1 MTWDAYLEGFH
12 AARPGITE
20 AILRRSVRGG
30 REGAGD
36 PYCWLAGAVPAHGR
50 VLDLGCGS
58 GPLCRVLTGRQ
69 YIGLDLSGAELG
81 AARQAGA
88 GPLLRASAAAIPL
101 PDRAADIVACSMT
114 LMVTT
119 PLPRVLAEIT
129 RVLRPG
135 GLVVATVPAAGP
147 LRASDRI
154 ITAGLVA
161 ALGRVP
167 GYPAGDEPSRLPS
180 RLNRAGLRVIADERA
195 RFGYPVRDHADADR
209 LLASLYLPGLAPAR
223 YRLAQA
229 WVRQLVVFRAEFP
242 VPLRRITA
250 IRGY

>member
-1 MTWDAYLEGFH
+1 MSGGLLAHPGSPGLPGARHNEPVTWDAYLEGFH

-36 PYCWLAGAVPAHGR
+36 PYCWLAGAVPAQGR

-101 PDRAADIVACSMT
+101 PDRAVDIVACSMT

-147 LRASDRI
+147 LRARDRI
-154 ITAGLVA
+154 ITAGLV
-161 ALGRVP
+161 GCP
-167 GYPAGDEPSRLPS
+167 GPCTRLPG
-180 RLNRAGLRVIADERA
+180 RGRTEPAAVPPEPRWPARHRGRAGT
-195 RFGYPVRDHADADR
+195 VR
-209 LLASLYLPGLAPAR
+209 LPGAR
-223 YRLAQA
+223 S
-229 WVRQLVVFRAEFP
+229 
-242 VPLRRITA
+242 RR
-250 IRGY
+250 R

>member
-1 MTWDAYLEGFH
+1 VGTAGAGYPDPGYVRRLTGAARFSWAAQARHNEPVTWDAYLERFH

-20 AILRRSVRGG
+20 AILRRSVRGD

-58 GPLCRVLTGRQ
+58 GPL
-69 YIGLDLSGAELG
+69 
-81 AARQAGA
+81 
-88 GPLLRASAAAIPL
+88 

-119 PLPRVLAEIT
+119 LLPRVLAEIT

-147 LRASDRI
+147 LRARDRI

-167 GYPAGDEPSRLPS
+167 GYPAGDEPSQLPF
-180 RLNRAGLRVIADERA
+180 RLNRAGLRAIADERA

-250 IRGY
+250 IRGC

>member
-1 MTWDAYLEGFH
+1 MKVIRAAGAAGRAPALGTAGAGYPDPGYVRRLAGASRFSWAARARHNEPVTWDAYLEGFH

-167 GYPAGDEPSRLPS
+167 GYPAGDEP
-180 RLNRAGLRVIADERA
+180 
-195 RFGYPVRDHADADR
+195 
-209 LLASLYLPGLAPAR
+209 PGCRPA
-223 YRLAQA
+223 
-229 WVRQLVVFRAEFP
+229 
-242 VPLRRITA
+242 
-250 IRGY
+250 